1 MKANGFDAGFNVHRL
16 TAAQVSSSEDI
27 REKNW
32 RRAMVLSSHL
42 VEDVESPRLGMI
54 VTASRLS
61 EGLGALWTY

>member
-1 MKANGFDAGFNVHRL
+1 
-16 TAAQVSSSEDI
+16 
-27 REKNW
+27 
-32 RRAMVLSSHL
+32 MVLSSHL